1 MMNGSK
7 PCGPSGGLRAPSPGR
22 RRSRLR
28 VSCSPSPQLSL
39 SGEYVFSVRR
49 GVVARICNLLYRRFV
64 IGRASESSNA
74 LALAEVPQ
82 NAILRY
88 SRLQICATL
97 NAYPREG
104 ETFGRDLTTGLSL
117 VVVCLRNERQRSGGC
132 NRNVRIIQRGANALP
147 LLGERAGMRGNEA
160 NSNSRRTTIPGTVT
174 LREPFGRAADF
185 PIWS

>member
-64 IGRASESSNA
+64 IGRASESSSHLT
-74 LALAEVPQ
+74 LAAVQ

-88 SRLQICATL
+88 RRLQICATRPPWSL
-97 NAYPREG
+97 NTHGACPALAREQG
-104 ETFGRDLTTGLSL
+104 
-117 VVVCLRNERQRSGGC
+117 
-132 NRNVRIIQRGANALP
+132 
-147 LLGERAGMRGNEA
+147 
-160 NSNSRRTTIPGTVT
+160 PGSDPVDW
-174 LREPFGRAADF
+174 P
-185 PIWS
+185 